1 MIKFLITLSIST
13 IRKNEQEI
21 YFETI
26 ESANT
31 QQISRPHPLPFC
43 ADAINAWS
51 LRSSIKFLL
60 LICATTTIMMP
71 PPRSVLKNRSLAN
84 SCSTLVIMKVQK
96 IPVEEITFSELT
108 LPQSATLLKSELLHR
123 CFSKFSTTSKEQW
136 FYLKISRI
144 AWEKEEE
151 GEVGWPK
158 FMKGV
163 YHREGITYRR
173 RDDTPLL
180 NTALSLRLL

>member
-43 ADAINAWS
+43 ADTINAWS

-108 LPQSATLLKSELLHR
+108 LPQSITLLNCELLHR
-123 CFSKFSTTSKEQW
+123 YFSKFSTISKEQ
-136 FYLKISRI
+136 
-144 AWEKEEE
+144 
-151 GEVGWPK
+151 
-158 FMKGV
+158 
-163 YHREGITYRR
+163 
-173 RDDTPLL
+173 
-180 NTALSLRLL
+180 

>member
-43 ADAINAWS
+43 ADTINAWS

-60 LICATTTIMMP
+60 LICATTTIMKT
-71 PPRSVLKNRSLAN
+71 PPRSVLKNRSFAN
-84 SCSTLVIMKVQK
+84 SCSLLVIMKVQK
-96 IPVEEITFSELT
+96 IPMEEITFSECT
-108 LPQSATLLKSELLHR
+108 LSQSTTLLKSELLHR
-123 CFSKFSTTSKEQW
+123 CFSKFSTISKEQW
-136 FYLKISRI
+136 FYLKVSRI
-144 AWEKEEE
+144 AWEKDEE

-158 FMKGV
+158 FIKGG
-163 YHREGITYRR
+163 YHNQINQINQINNQITIIRFHWTQPY
-173 RDDTPLL
+173 
-180 NTALSLRLL
+180 